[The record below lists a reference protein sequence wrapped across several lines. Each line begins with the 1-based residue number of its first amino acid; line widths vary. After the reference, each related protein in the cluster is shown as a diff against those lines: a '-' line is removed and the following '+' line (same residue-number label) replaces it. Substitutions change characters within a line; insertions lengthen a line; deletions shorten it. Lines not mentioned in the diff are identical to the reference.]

1 MAFEGS
7 WALALVALP
16 SLIVMSLGQLLQVC
30 LINNCLKETDRL
42 MEKSLTTATETLE
55 NIHTVT
61 SLEIKEELETI
72 YKDDLKKPLR

>member
-1 MAFEGS
+1 
-7 WALALVALP
+7 
-16 SLIVMSLGQLLQVC
+16 
-30 LINNCLKETDRL
+30 
-42 MEKSLTTATETLE
+42 MEKSLATATETLE